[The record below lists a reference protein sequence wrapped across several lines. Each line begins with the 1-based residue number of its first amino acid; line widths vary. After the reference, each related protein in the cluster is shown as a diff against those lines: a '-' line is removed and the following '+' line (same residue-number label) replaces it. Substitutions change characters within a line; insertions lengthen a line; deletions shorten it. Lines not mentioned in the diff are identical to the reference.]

1 MLNSNES
8 KNNADLEVEAPIDAF
23 RMLLDGVPET
33 CSDEMIKLY
42 VVLIL
47 NPTLDDSFKIE
58 EMRRNRRRVQLRL
71 NKKLQFDEIVNRQ
84 KKVPDLCGSSVLF
97 SQTRLPNT
105 IRVSELAN
113 NCSKELLNLYF
124 SNPKVSQG
132 GEIKSIKMFSYENKA
147 LITFKNYTKCD
158 DVMSQSHIVCE
169 NTVKLEKYYGPIEDE
184 YFREEDEIESS
195 QMLLDSSVSSSSSKF
210 KQKSLASYPQL
221 KSFTS
226 QMPAIDKTK
235 LVISNIQ
242 ENISLQ
248 QLDFYIQLITNR
260 GDINEIN
267 WSLEHKSKLI
277 IDFKKEMDINRILQE
292 YKENNLNNLNGK
304 PVQIET
310 VNVTRTFVVLVKGL
324 KSNHKSIA
332 NLTKLDSKQDEEEY
346 HPEMIPATRDLLDL
360 YFVNKIRSGGGE
372 VEKIERKSSRYWLV
386 VMKDQRSIKEILSR
400 KHVID
405 EKPIKVFPYFDNFG
419 LPYLFKP

>member
-23 RMLLDGVPET
+23 RMLLDGVLET

-267 WSLEHKSKLI
+267 WSLEHKGKLI

-386 VMKDQRSIKEILSR
+386 VMKDQRSIKEILSN
-400 KHVID
+400 I
-405 EKPIKVFPYFDNFG
+405 
-419 LPYLFKP
+419 

>member
-23 RMLLDGVPET
+23 RMLLDGVLET

-267 WSLEHKSKLI
+267 WSLEHKGKLI